1 MNEKI
6 SELRAIAS
14 RNGRALYQDPTHPDR
29 VTTYFYP
36 DCCAMFTG
44 SVNDVSE
51 YEQQGSQNRTTKGA
65 GKHGR

>member
-44 SVNDVSE
+44 SISE
-51 YEQQGSQNRTTKGA
+51 VTQYEQEDRQNGTKGA